1 MQIFVRQFRNRETC
15 HPAIW
20 WNTTSPNCVIMHKRT
35 NKTAKSSHLHG
46 LYDFPISLAYVHVSH
61 VFTNSSLPLS
71 FCKSKEMF
79 FVHLDHAARERY
91 MKNTLT
97 MTNATEA
104 NVAMYFQSENDWYK
118 RAVGKADASS
128 FCAWSFFLFLLFLLE
143 NEEVKLRSTLV
154 LWAPILFEYWSV
166 VVVVGGGG
174 SGGGVAL
181 ESSTF
186 SSPSS
191 FISFYTGARVQTSR
205 KNSQILSV
213 KLLAY

>member
-91 MKNTLT
+91 MKIRSPWLTRPRRTLRCT
-97 MTNATEA
+97 SNRRTTDTNEQL
-104 NVAMYFQSENDWYK
+104 VK
-118 RAVGKADASS
+118 RTHPVFALEV
-128 FCAWSFFLFLLFLLE
+128 SFFFCYFYSKTK
-143 NEEVKLRSTLV
+143 KLN
-154 LWAPILFEYWSV
+154 F
-166 VVVVGGGG
+166 
-174 SGGGVAL
+174 
-181 ESSTF
+181 
-186 SSPSS
+186 
-191 FISFYTGARVQTSR
+191 VQ
-205 KNSQILSV
+205 L
-213 KLLAY
+213 